1 MMNYEEINWDVK
13 LRWTILINN
22 IINNNYNNNNNNNN
36 NSNNNNN
43 GDSYNNDMNPYFN
56 NNNSV
61 DMDGEVQSDQQSSMI
76 LRNNKV
82 VNFQRDILVNPELI
96 REGSQD
102 SDVLSS
108 EELKNLQLVAKMRKE
123 QMELENKGGK
133 QDGIN
138 DIVHTK
144 GMDDIDL
151 SLSDE
156 DDDDY

>member
-1 MMNYEEINWDVK
+1 MNYEEINWDVK